1 MRKQIFRAVAASA
14 VVAFLLTPLPA
25 RAGGGVHCPEPMPVV
40 DPGRVLVLDSCFAP
54 LHQEIST
61 GQTITWDA
69 SKAATVHTVT
79 FQNLNSG
86 DVAGTFVAR
95 FDQPGTYPFACAYHP
110 GMMGSVTVVGAA
122 AGDQPIVALSE
133 MREMRGQIFTPTEE
147 SLDPPV
153 VQAAGETLPEMDQ
166 AALSFSLSEWP
177 VIAVG
182 VALIVLVAA
191 VASTTIAVRVAR
203 R

>member
-1 MRKQIFRAVAASA
+1 ACV
-14 VVAFLLTPLPA
+14 LTPLPA
-25 RAGGGVHCPEPMPVV
+25 RAGGGGHCPEPMPVV
-40 DPGRVLVLDSCFAP
+40 EPGRVLVLDSCFAP

-61 GQTITWDA
+61 GQTVTWDA
-69 SKAATVHTVT
+69 SQAGLHTVT

-86 DVAGTFVAR
+86 DVVGTFVAR

-110 GMMGSVTVVGAA
+110 GMIGSITVVGAE
-122 AGDQPIVALSE
+122 AGEVPILALTE

-147 SLDPPV
+147 FPDPPV
-153 VQAAGETLPEMDQ
+153 VQAAGESLPEVGK
-166 AALSFSLSEWP
+166 AGLSFTLSDWP

-182 VALIVLVAA
+182 VALVVLVAA
-191 VASTTIAVRVAR
+191 AASTIGVRVAR

>member
-1 MRKQIFRAVAASA
+1 MRKQVFRAVAASA
-14 VVAFLLTPLPA
+14 VVACVLTPLPA
-25 RAGGGVHCPEPMPVV
+25 RAGGGGHCPEPMPVV
-40 DPGRVLVLDSCFAP
+40 EPGRVLVLDSCFAP

-61 GQTITWDA
+61 GQTVTWDA
-69 SKAATVHTVT
+69 SKAGLHTVT

-86 DVAGTFVAR
+86 DVVGTFVAR

-110 GMMGSVTVVGAA
+110 GMIGSITVVGAP

-133 MREMRGQIFTPTEE
+133 MREMRGQITPTREF
-147 SLDPPV
+147 LDPPV
-153 VQAAGETLPEMDQ
+153 VQAAGESLPKVDK
-166 AALSFSLSEWP
+166 AGLSFSLTEWP

-191 VASTTIAVRVAR
+191 VASSIAVRVAR